1 MKKIFI
7 LSVLFLIN
15 STIAQ
20 KTLSTIDKE
29 FLDAKVKPTEDFFLF
44 SNGKWIAKSKIP
56 ASESRWGSFNEL
68 EQNNKKKLTQILDFA
83 TKNSGQKGSQNQL
96 LGDYY
101 LSYTNMKARNKAGF
115 QSVKVDLDEINA
127 LKSMEEL
134 PSMVAKLHLDGLGTL
149 FSFGVDQDLKN
160 IDRNV
165 VYLSQGGIGLPNCE
179 YYLKENKKT
188 ILDTYKLYVE
198 KSFVKFGYSQT
209 DAQNAAKII
218 VDFETNLAK
227 SMLTPAE
234 LRVPETT
241 YNMTGMNEVGSLFGK
256 FDFTSYYQKIG
267 LKSVDSIVIGTTKF
281 VETIASLYSDEDLEA
296 WKKYLTWNVMNSY
309 MGHLGEEFVELRFD
323 FYGRT
328 LSGKKERKPLNES
341 CIDELTRMEVGELL
355 GKAFV
360 DKHFSKNAQE
370 RVNVMVDNLLIVFKD
385 RISNLD
391 WMSDQT
397 KKEALIKL
405 SSIGRKLGFPEKW
418 EDYSSL
424 NFSKDDY
431 VSNVREMNRFSTR
444 KNLEQLNKPIDKT
457 KWGMPAHMVNAYY
470 HPLLNE
476 IAFPAGIMQAPFF
489 DENAEDAVNY
499 GRIGMVI
506 GHEFTHGF
514 DDMGSKF
521 AADGSFKNWWTEE
534 DRKLFEEKTK
544 TLGETYSGFCPLE
557 GHCVNPELTMGENI
571 ADLGGLTMALYAYKL
586 TKECKSG
593 EKREGFTPEQR
604 FFIAYAQLWKIK
616 YTDAEMKNRIAND
629 SHSPGMY
636 RVNGPL
642 MNCPEFFE
650 AFSVK
655 EGDKMRNSKMK
666 VAKIW

>member
-20 KTLSTIDKE
+20 NTLSTIDKE

-83 TKNSGQKGSQNQL
+83 TKNPGKKGSQNQL

-101 LSYTNMKARNKAGF
+101 LSYTNMNIRNKSGF

-127 LKSMEEL
+127 LKSVEEL
-134 PSMVAKLHLDGLGTL
+134 PAMVAKLHLDGLGTL

-188 ILDTYKLYVE
+188 ILDSYKLYVE

-267 LKSVDSIVIGTTKF
+267 LKTVDSIVIGTTKF

-360 DKHFSKNAQE
+360 DKHFSKNAQD

-397 KKEALIKL
+397 KKEALTKL

>member
-29 FLDAKVKPTEDFFLF
+29 FLDAKVKPSEDFFLF

-134 PSMVAKLHLDGLGTL
+134 PTMVAKLHLDGLGTL

-267 LKSVDSIVIGTTKF
+267 LKTVDSIVIGTTKF

-544 TLGETYSGFCPLE
+544 TLGETYSGFCPIE